1 MFVSRVLGAA
11 TGGYLEGYGGRKAN
25 NGTRMQGMTAAS
37 LRHHVA
43 LQPLFLIIGAGI
55 FGPLDYILCLDM
67 GSLNIPLSPLI
78 SPNFLKEKILPD
90 FLYPCCLVPMTS
102 YEGMTMVTAM
112 IIRAATKATDVN
124 WSKNK
129 EVDYHVNHYKE
140 KQYKFLNVANNP
152 TDLSKPSPVPD
163 YKN

>member
-11 TGGYLEGYGGRKAN
+11 TGGYLEGRGGRKAN
-25 NGTRMQGMTAAS
+25 NGTRMQGMTVAS

-43 LQPLFLIIGAGI
+43 LQPLFIIIGA
-55 FGPLDYILCLDM
+55 
-67 GSLNIPLSPLI
+67 
-78 SPNFLKEKILPD
+78 
-90 FLYPCCLVPMTS
+90 
-102 YEGMTMVTAM
+102 GMTMVTAM

-129 EVDYHVNHYKE
+129 EVDYTVNHYKE
-140 KQYKFLNVANNP
+140 KQYKFVNVANNAA
-152 TDLSKPSPVPD
+152 DLSKPSPVPD

>member
-43 LQPLFLIIGAGI
+43 LQPLFLIIGAG
-55 FGPLDYILCLDM
+55 
-67 GSLNIPLSPLI
+67 
-78 SPNFLKEKILPD
+78 
-90 FLYPCCLVPMTS
+90 
-102 YEGMTMVTAM
+102 MTMVTAM

-140 KQYKFLNVANNP
+140 KQYKFVNVATNP
-152 TDLSKPSPVPD
+152 ADLSKPSPVPD